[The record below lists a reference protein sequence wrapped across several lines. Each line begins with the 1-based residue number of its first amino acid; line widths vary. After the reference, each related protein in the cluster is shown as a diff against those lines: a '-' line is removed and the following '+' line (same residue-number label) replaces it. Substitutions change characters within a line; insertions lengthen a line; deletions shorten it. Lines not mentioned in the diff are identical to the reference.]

1 MRNFNWF
8 KTITYYVDD
17 KVDEFI
23 RVYDGNRYL
32 IYLILFVPE
41 K

>member
-1 MRNFNWF
+1 MRNFDSS
-8 KTITYYVDD
+8 KTITYYVED

-23 RVYDGNRYL
+23 RIYDGNRYL
-32 IYLILFVPE
+32 TYLILFVPE